1 MKKLIMALMLCLVS
15 ICGFGQNPCGNN
27 TTVYDIDSNFYLT
40 VAFGNQCWLKED
52 LRVTKTI
59 NGTPLNH
66 TNNFSTYNSYGYY
79 KGSIIDSVCPNG
91 WKLPSVDDVMSLIL
105 YSISRTDLYDIVDF
119 NWQSMLVYGA
129 NNLSGLSFRNAS
141 GMRSNTQL
149 ESCGGYRVENSTY
162 LISAYHV
169 SSISSDNN
177 RFEFYEP
184 TGISLDWLYPIRCI
198 KDTSYTE
205 VEQPTNDTIFIHDTI
220 TLVDTLYIYDTIYI
234 HDTIILSDTIYI
246 HDGDVGIHEWGKNIK
261 VYPNPSNETII
272 LENAEGCECILYGI
286 NGAVVHKYHLM
297 SSVERIS
304 IGDLTSGVYFA
315 KIIKNGKTN
324 VLKIIK
330 E

>member
-15 ICGFGQNPCGNN
+15 ICGFGQNMCP
-27 TTVYDIDSNFYLT
+27 LT
-40 VAFGNQCWLKED
+40 VNDRYGNTYNVSEIGGRCWMKEY
-52 LRVTKTI
+52 LRYNDTLLLANNQVQLSTYSE
-59 NGTPLNH
+59 NGL
-66 TNNFSTYNSYGYY
+66 FSTF
-79 KGSIIDSVCPNG
+79 SVCPNG
-91 WKLPSVDDVMSLIL
+91 WNVPSQQDYDNMISMNG
-105 YSISRTDLYDIVDF
+105 YHYADSIFDF
-119 NWQSMLVYGA
+119 ENVHSWKTAKWYC
-129 NNLSGLSFRNAS
+129 NSGSGNVIGGIENRDGVVFGVLDF
-141 GMRSNTQL
+141 GMRGYSNNQTIIYT
-149 ESCGGYRVENSTY
+149 GGRIDFIGSYAV
-162 LISAYHV
+162 LA
-169 SSISSDNN
+169 
-177 RFEFYEP
+177 FC
-184 TGISLDWLYPIRCI
+184 PIRCI

-272 LENAEGCECILYGI
+272 LENAEDCECILYGI
-286 NGAVVHKYHLM
+286 NGAVVRKYHLM

-304 IGDLTSGVYFA
+304 IGDLSSGVYFA
-315 KIIKNGKTN
+315 KIIKNDKTN